1 MDRLARIVRMG
12 PSVPSEEELRW
23 IERAKAGDA
32 QALDWLVR
40 SQWERVHR
48 LLGRVWGTRPDLED
62 LVQNTFLE
70 TLRALPSF
78 RRDSEL
84 STFVAGIAIRV
95 ARRATRPRLVVQHA
109 MQLDEQLPSFEAAP
123 EQQARIREALRRA
136 RRILDKISE
145 PKRVAFLLWALEGL
159 DPQAIGDAMGAS
171 LAATRSRIYYAQR
184 ELLEA
189 AQRDPLLQEWLSE
202 VRDD

>member
-1 MDRLARIVRMG
+1 MAMGAHVVRMG
-12 PSVPSEEELRW
+12 RSVPNEEELRW

-32 QALDWLVR
+32 RALDWLVR

-48 LLGRVWGTRPDLED
+48 LLGRVWGARPDLED

-84 STFVAGIAIRV
+84 STFVSGIAIRV
-95 ARRATRPRLVVQHA
+95 ARRASRPRMVVRKSVPI
-109 MQLDEQLPSFEAAP
+109 DEQLPAHDAP
-123 EQQARIREALRRA
+123 EQQARAREALRRA
-136 RRILDKISE
+136 RAILDQLSE

-159 DPQAIGDAMGAS
+159 DPKTIGEAMGAS
-171 LAATRSRIYYAQR
+171 LAATRSRIFYAQR
-184 ELLEA
+184 ELMHA
-189 AQRDPLLQEWLSE
+189 AGHDPLLREWLAE
-202 VRDD
+202 VSDD

>member
-1 MDRLARIVRMG
+1 MDARVVRMG
-12 PSVPSEEELRW
+12 RSVPSEEELQW
-23 IERAKAGDA
+23 IERARAGDA

-48 LLGRVWGTRPDLED
+48 LLGRVWGPRGDLED

-70 TLRALPSF
+70 TLRALPNF

-95 ARRATRPRLVVQHA
+95 ARRATRPRMVVRQSVS
-109 MQLDEQLPSFEAAP
+109 LDEQLPDASRSLEH
-123 EQQARIREALRRA
+123 QARVREALRRA
-136 RRILDKISE
+136 RRILDQLSE

-159 DPQAIGDAMGAS
+159 DPKTIGEAMGAS
-171 LAATRSRIYYAQR
+171 LSATRSRIYYAQR
-184 ELLEA
+184 ELMDA
-189 AQRDPLLQEWLSE
+189 AREDPLLAEWLTE
-202 VRDD
+202 VGDD